1 MDRPQ
6 ILVFREKSLN
16 YTCFDA
22 KWVPKSARFVV
33 LGCMP
38 RQTGVIEVM
47 KLTTNGLESLA
58 QVCTHILF
66 ILKIYL
72 YFFFLLAV
80 TLRLKSQQ
88 PLNVEHSALQWKTV
102 F

>member
-22 KWVPKSARFVV
+22 KWIPKSARFVV

-47 KLTTNGLESLA
+47 KLTTDGLQSQA
-58 QVCTHILF
+58 QVF
-66 ILKIYL
+66 PNFSY
-72 YFFFLLAV
+72 YF
-80 TLRLKSQQ
+80 RL
-88 PLNVEHSALQWKTV
+88 TV
-102 F
+102 FSIAIKFYYFP